1 MRRQVAPTRHLPA
14 LALLATICCAPLE
27 RTDSASDLAGD
38 YTRGHRIF
46 VFHGNEAVPVD
57 VADRLVLTVVDEGAL
72 DLRLQLFADTGRECV
87 LAGRATRRR
96 DGFGYNETGAAGKC
110 EIQIEADSE
119 RITVT
124 DVESR
129 CSAAHCREFGP
140 VGRVSFARA
149 TR

>member
-1 MRRQVAPTRHLPA
+1 V
-14 LALLATICCAPLE
+14 ICCAPLE

-38 YTRGHRIF
+38 YTRGHRVF

-57 VADRLVLTVVDEGAL
+57 VADRLVLAAVDEGAL
-72 DLRLQLFADTGRECV
+72 DVRLQLFADNGRECA

-96 DGFGYNETGAAGKC
+96 GGFGYQEVGPAGEC
-110 EIQIEADSE
+110 EIRIEADNE

-140 VGRVSFARA
+140 VGRVFFAREP
-149 TR
+149 R